1 MKTTFSFVV
10 VAVLILG
17 SFYFF
22 LQKPAPTKYQGE
34 SLIQIG
40 ETEIHVRLADTSAE
54 HRQGLS
60 GTKDLA
66 DGEGMLFVYDEPAK
80 QGFWMKDMN
89 YSIDIIWIDEKNTV
103 IGIERDVSPN
113 TFPLVFSSPGEV
125 KYVLE
130 VPAGFSARSN
140 IEIGEI
146 LNFRHR

>member
-10 VAVLILG
+10 VAILILG

-22 LQKPAPTKYQGE
+22 LQKPAPVKYQDLT
-34 SLIQIG
+34 LIQIG
-40 ETEIHVRLADTSAE
+40 EVEIQVRLAKTDVE

-60 GTKDLA
+60 NTKSLA
-66 DGEGMLFVYDEPAK
+66 DGEGMLFIYERPAK

-89 YSIDIIWIDEKNTV
+89 YSIDIVWINERNRV
-103 IGIERDVSPN
+103 IGVEKDISPS
-113 TFPLVFSSPGEV
+113 TFPLVFSSPSEV

-130 VPAGFSARSN
+130 VPAGFSNRSN
-140 IEIGEI
+140 IEIGQI